1 VSRYDIPVERWSS
14 LGRTAPSSLADAR
27 LQLHHA
33 VQIIASFGQALVKTR
48 GDDSHRNMDWS
59 REVAAFRSWPAADGR
74 FALVR
79 ADPFEITLEGSEM
92 RRSLLLHGQ
101 TLEGAYGWMEDAL
114 AVRAGTLAPPEYDIP
129 GHAVGAGAPFDPEP
143 AALAELAR
151 WFENADLALGTVA
164 SGEAGASAVRCWP
177 HHFDIATLIPL
188 EGEGP
193 DGHRFRTV
201 ATGIRR
207 TGWERSSPPTGRSGT
222 APRGTRCPWRGRS
235 CWVPSKPA
243 KTSLRGVEHPS
254 RARAGGAQR
263 RRVSRAPMTSARVTS
278 APLSA
283 AMT

>member
-1 VSRYDIPVERWSS
+1 VERWSS

-193 DGHRFRTV
+193 DGSARSVGCGMSPGDGSYPAPYWYVTPWPYDGGV
-201 ATGIRR
+201 
-207 TGWERSSPPTGRSGT
+207 ERPPLPDGGHWHTENWLGAVLTADRQVGDGT
-222 APRGTRCPWRGRS
+222 ARDQVSVAGAFLLGAVEACKNIASRG
-235 CWVPSKPA
+235 
-243 KTSLRGVEHPS
+243 
-254 RARAGGAQR
+254 
-263 RRVSRAPMTSARVTS
+263 
-278 APLSA
+278 
-283 AMT
+283 